1 MNIRHA
7 SARQLS
13 MSVGIHIVALLL
25 ALAIGSRTTQTSLA
39 VERPHVTLIAPSL
52 PRRVTPP
59 PAPRP
64 LPPAIE
70 TPKARIQ
77 PKQFTAVVARRQPV
91 YQPPQIELS
100 APEPI
105 QTAAI
110 ARPAIEILAAALP
123 SPPIVVGKLGD
134 ATPRIQEATTPAAIR
149 TAGFVNSSI
158 SAPAPAQPPR
168 VAGAGFSNSSVN
180 APSATAQAAIASSGF
195 SKAGT
200 ASPAPAAIKIKNTPA
215 NTRPVEILSKPRP
228 SYTEEARAL
237 RLEGEVV
244 LEVLFTASAE
254 ARVVRVL
261 HGLGHGLD
269 EAAITSAARIE
280 FRPALEAG
288 KPVDQTA
295 TVRIRFELAY

>member
-7 SARQLS
+7 GVRQLS
-13 MSVGIHIVALLL
+13 MSVGIHLVALLL
-25 ALAIGSRTTQTSLA
+25 ALAIGSRTTHTSLA
-39 VERPHVTLIAPSL
+39 VERPHITLIAPSL

-64 LPPAIE
+64 LPPAVE

-77 PKQFTAVVARRQPV
+77 PKQFTPVVARRQPD
-91 YQPPQIELS
+91 QPPRIELT

-110 ARPAIEILAAALP
+110 ARPAIEVPAAALP
-123 SPPIVVGKLGD
+123 PPPIVVGKLGD
-134 ATPRIQEATTPAAIR
+134 ATPRNQEATTPAVIR

-158 SAPAPAQPPR
+158 SAPAAVQPPR
-168 VAGAGFSNSSVN
+168 VTGAGFSNSSMN
-180 APSATAQAAIASSGF
+180 APGTTAQAPIASSGF

-200 ASPAPAAIKIKNTPA
+200 ASPASAAVKIQNAPA